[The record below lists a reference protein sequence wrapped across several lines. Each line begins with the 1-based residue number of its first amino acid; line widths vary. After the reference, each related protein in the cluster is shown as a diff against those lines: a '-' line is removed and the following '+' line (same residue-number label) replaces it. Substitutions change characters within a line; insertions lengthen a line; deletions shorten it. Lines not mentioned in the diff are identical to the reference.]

1 MFTTVNLILIVS
13 CYMFLLFALAYYAE
27 KREKQGRSIVNNPY
41 VYSLSLAVYCTSWT
55 FYGSVGK
62 AATSGLSFLTIYF
75 GPTLMAV
82 LWLILLKKII
92 TIAKTNRITTISDF
106 IGARYGKSLS
116 LAAIVAIIAVIGIT
130 PYIGLQIKAIIGT
143 FTLISGEEGGGFAVG
158 LFITFT
164 LAAFAIIFGART
176 LISPERQSGLVFAVA
191 FESIIKLAAIIF
203 VGLFVTYGLFEGFG
217 DILEKMKAHKLDYL
231 FSLGVGYTEWFALN
245 YLAMIAILFLPR
257 QFHMAVVE
265 NYNINHLTKAAW
277 LFPLYLFLINIFVL
291 PIAYGGLIL
300 IANPSTEADYYVLTL
315 PLSQGEKYLSL
326 FVFIGGF
333 SAATA
338 MVIVESL
345 ALSTMVMNSIVM
357 PALIKFE
364 KSPKFPTIILNIK
377 RLMIIVVIF
386 LGYLSAVTIGGFYA
400 LVDIGLKCFVAVS
413 IFAPSFLIGLYW
425 KGGTKK
431 GVIAGLIAG
440 FIVWFY
446 ILIIPAFIEAGLIK
460 HTSFIGELTRSELL
474 NTKGLFGITGL
485 GKWSHA
491 TFWTLL
497 FNLAFFIGVSVFTRQ
512 TKDEEMQS
520 YIFVESYDRTR
531 QFGPSVS
538 YTVYDIEDILGQY
551 LGKTESQKAID
562 SFLTSINKKR
572 EELTSN
578 ELLEL
583 RNEAEKILSGA
594 IGTSMAAIIFE
605 NRLILTEQDRGE
617 LSESLKHITE
627 SLRLSRQEL
636 SDANRELSYL
646 KDFTENIIESAPIGI
661 ATIDSTLKVK
671 YWNKAMELM
680 TNIHKPSAINSH
692 ITRLLPWLSGHS
704 LILTEQKE
712 IILHSYT
719 HQTFRVNISP
729 FKDPLGGVVII
740 FEDITES
747 IKLERERKN
756 ILSMFAHDMKNPVIV
771 AQGFLQRLLAYKA
784 GPLTETQKEYLVLE
798 KEELNRLQ
806 MLISDFLEFSRFE
819 AKECKPSPAPL
830 DIIATF
836 QKQIEVVKIEAEKK
850 NIQIFLRYDD
860 NLPKTINVDAP
871 MINRVISN
879 LLDNAIKYS
888 NPWGTVLIRLL
899 NRERDILIQISDTG
913 IGISEEHIAF
923 IFDAF
928 YRVSRE
934 AGGSGLGLAIAKTI
948 VEAHGGKIWVESTP
962 GIGSTFYFT
971 LTKS

>member
-1 MFTTVNLILIVS
+1 MFTTLNLIIIVS
-13 CYMFLLFALAYYAE
+13 CYMLLLFALAYYAE
-27 KREKQGRSIVNNPY
+27 KREKQNRSIVNNPY

-62 AATSGLSFLTIYF
+62 AATSGLNFLTIYI
-75 GPTLMAV
+75 GPTLMAI
-82 LWLILLKKII
+82 LWLIILKKII
-92 TIAKTNRITTISDF
+92 MIAKANRITTISDF

-116 LAAIVAIIAVIGIT
+116 LAAIVAIITVIGIT

-143 FTLISGEEGGGFAVG
+143 FSLITGEEGAGSAVG
-158 LFITFT
+158 LFITFL

-176 LISPERQSGLVFAVA
+176 LVSPERQSGLVFAVA

-203 VGLFVTYGLFEGFG
+203 VGVFVTYGLFEGFN
-217 DILEKMKAHKLDYL
+217 DIYEKIKEHRLDYL
-231 FSLGVGYTEWFALN
+231 FSPGVGYTEWFMLN
-245 YLAMIAILFLPR
+245 YLSMMAIIFLPR

-265 NYNINHLTKAAW
+265 NYDINHLKKAVW

-300 IANPSTEADYYVLTL
+300 ISNPTTEADYYVLTL
-315 PLSQGEKYLSL
+315 PLIHGEKYLSL

-345 ALSTMVMNSIVM
+345 ALSTMVMNSVVM

-364 KSPKFPTIILNIK
+364 KSPKFPTLLLNIK
-377 RLMIIVVIF
+377 RLLILVVVF
-386 LGYLSAVTIGGFYA
+386 LGYLSAITIGGFYA
-400 LVDIGLKCFVAVS
+400 LVDMGLKCFVAVS
-413 IFAPSFLIGLYW
+413 IFAPPFLIGLYW

-431 GVIAGLIAG
+431 GAIAGIVAA

-446 ILIIPAFIEAGLIK
+446 TLIVPAFIEAGLISK
-460 HTSFIGELTRSELL
+460 YSIIYELTRSELL
-474 NTKGLFGITGL
+474 NTRSLFGITGL
-485 GKWSHA
+485 GKWTHA
-491 TFWTLL
+491 TFWTLI
-497 FNLAFFIGVSVFTRQ
+497 FNLLFFIGISIFTKQ

-531 QFGPSVS
+531 QFAPSAS
-538 YTVYDIEDILGQY
+538 YTINDIQNILEQY
-551 LGKTESQKAID
+551 LGKAESQKAID
-562 SFLTSINKKR
+562 SFLTSIGKKR
-572 EELTSN
+572 DELTTN

-583 RNEAEKILSGA
+583 RNEMEKILSGA

-605 NRLILTEQDRGE
+605 NRLILSERDREE

-646 KDFTENIIESAPIGI
+646 KDFTENIIESAPIGV
-661 ATIDSTLKVK
+661 ATIDSSLKVK
-671 YWNKAMELM
+671 YWNRAMELM
-680 TNIHKPSAINSH
+680 TNIRKAEAINSN
-692 ITRLLPWLSGHS
+692 IIRLLPWLSGHS
-704 LILTEQKE
+704 LIQSEQKE
-712 IILHSYT
+712 IILHSYA

-729 FKDPLGGVVII
+729 LKEPLGGVVII

-771 AQGFLQRLLAYKA
+771 AQGFLQRLLSYKA
-784 GPLTETQKEYLVLE
+784 GPLTETQKEYLELE

-806 MLISDFLEFSRFE
+806 ILISDFLEFSRFE
-819 AKECKPSPAPL
+819 AKECKPALSPL
-830 DIIATF
+830 DIISTF
-836 QKQIEVVKIEAEKK
+836 QKQVEMIKIEAEKK

-860 NLPKTINVDAP
+860 NIPKTIRADSTL
-871 MINRVISN
+871 INRVISN
-879 LLDNAIKYS
+879 LLDNAVKYT

-899 NRERDILIQISDTG
+899 NREKDILVQISDTG
-913 IGISEEHIAF
+913 IGIPEEHIPF

-934 AGGSGLGLAIAKTI
+934 TGGSGLGLAIAKTI
-948 VEAHGGKIWVESTP
+948 VEAHKGKIWVESTP
-962 GIGSTFYFT
+962 GVGTTFYFT
-971 LTKS
+971 LPKD

>member
-1 MFTTVNLILIVS
+1 MFTTVSLIFIVS
-13 CYMFLLFALAYYAE
+13 CYMLLLFGLAYYAE
-27 KREKQGRSIVNNPY
+27 KREKQGKSIVNNPY

-62 AATSGLSFLTIYF
+62 AATSGLNFLTIYF

-82 LWLILLKKII
+82 LWLIILKKII
-92 TIAKTNRITTISDF
+92 TIAKANRITTISDF
-106 IGARYGKSLS
+106 IGARYGKSLP
-116 LAAIVAIIAVIGIT
+116 LAAIVAIIMVVGII
-130 PYIGLQIKAIIGT
+130 PYIGLQLKAIIGT
-143 FTLISGEEGGGFAVG
+143 FSLITGEEGEGAAVG
-158 LFITFT
+158 LFITFI

-176 LISPERQSGLVFAVA
+176 LVAPERQSGLVFAVA

-203 VGLFVTYGLFEGFG
+203 VGFFVTFSLFDGFG
-217 DILEKMKAHKLDYL
+217 DIVEKMKEHRLEHL
-231 FSLGVGYTEWFALN
+231 FSPGIGYTEWFALN
-245 YLAMIAILFLPR
+245 YLSMMAIIFLPR

-265 NYNINHLTKAAW
+265 NYNVNHLTKAAW
-277 LFPLYLFLINIFVL
+277 LFPLYLFLINLFVL
-291 PIAYGGLIL
+291 PIAYGGLIV
-300 IANPSTEADYYVLTL
+300 IGNPSEADYYVLTL
-315 PLSQGEKYLSL
+315 PLSHGERYLSL

-345 ALSTMVMNSIVM
+345 ALSAMVMNSIVM
-357 PALIKFE
+357 PALMKFE
-364 KSPKFPTIILNIK
+364 KSPKFPAIILNIK
-377 RLMIIVVIF
+377 RFLIIVVVF

-400 LVDIGLKCFVAVS
+400 LVDMGLKSFVAVS
-413 IFAPSFLIGLYW
+413 IFAPPFLIGLYW

-431 GVIAGLIAG
+431 GAIAGIVAA

-446 ILIIPAFIEAGLIK
+446 TLIVPAFIEAGLIPR
-460 HTSFIGELTRSELL
+460 HSIIFELTRSEIL
-474 NTKGLFGITGL
+474 NVRSLFGITGL
-485 GKWSHA
+485 GKWTHA
-491 TFWTLL
+491 AFWTLL
-497 FNLAFFIGVSVFTRQ
+497 FNLVLFIGVSIFTRQ

-531 QFGPSVS
+531 QFAPAVS
-538 YTVYDIEDILGQY
+538 YNINDIQDILEQY
-551 LGKTESQKAID
+551 LGKVESQKAID
-562 SFLTSINKKR
+562 SFLSAMNKKR
-572 EELTSN
+572 DELTSA
-578 ELLEL
+578 ELVEL

-605 NRLILTEQDRGE
+605 NRLILSEHDRNE
-617 LSESLKHITE
+617 LSESLKNITE

-646 KDFTENIIESAPIGI
+646 KDFTENIIESAPIGV
-661 ATIDSTLKVK
+661 ATIDSNLKVK
-671 YWNKAMELM
+671 YWNRAMELI
-680 TNIHKPSAINSH
+680 TNIRKPAAINSP

-704 LILTEQKE
+704 LIEHEQKE
-712 IILHSYT
+712 IILHSHT

-729 FKDPLGGVVII
+729 FKDPSGGLVII

-756 ILSMFAHDMKNPVIV
+756 ILSMFAHDMKNPIIV
-771 AQGFLQRLLAYKA
+771 AQGFLQRLLTYKA
-784 GPLTETQKEYLVLE
+784 GPLTDTQKEYLELE

-806 MLISDFLEFSRFE
+806 LLISDFLEFSRFE
-819 AKECKPSPAPL
+819 AKECKPSKAPL
-830 DIIATF
+830 DIISTF
-836 QKQIEVVKIEAEKK
+836 QKQVEAIKIEGEKK
-850 NIQIFLRYDD
+850 NIQIYLRYDD
-860 NLPKTINVDAP
+860 NLPKTISADSA

-879 LLDNAIKYS
+879 LLDNAVKYT
-888 NPWGTVLIRLL
+888 NQWGTVLIRVL
-899 NRERDILIQISDTG
+899 NREKDLLVQISDTG
-913 IGISEEHIAF
+913 IGIPEEHLAF

-934 AGGSGLGLAIAKTI
+934 TGGSGLGLAIARTI

-971 LTKS
+971 LPKN